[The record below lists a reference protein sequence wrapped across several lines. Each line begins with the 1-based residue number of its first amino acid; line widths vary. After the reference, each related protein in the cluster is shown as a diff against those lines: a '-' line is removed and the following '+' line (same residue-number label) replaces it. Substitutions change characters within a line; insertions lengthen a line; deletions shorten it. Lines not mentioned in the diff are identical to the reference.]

1 MTRLLTLFCLF
12 ALSISTV
19 SLAKTPRSKTAKK
32 LPPISSTPFVQ
43 RGDMEYMLLA
53 TNKTSSMQKEM
64 NDAGVESY
72 HFEGTMG
79 GQTAVGG
86 NESIVIMGRP
96 KGGKTTASY
105 QYKLLA
111 TNKTSTMQKEMNQA
125 AAAGF
130 IYKGQTV
137 FETTFGGKEVVVLME
152 LAKDGETKEEYQ
164 LLSTT
169 KTSTMAKEMNQ
180 VAAQGFVYCGITVA
194 ETAFGG
200 KELVVIMRKPR

>member
-64 NDAGVESY
+64 NDAGVEGY

-96 KGGKTTASY
+96 RGGKTTASY

-152 LAKDGETKEEYQ
+152 LAKDGEMKEEYQ

>member
-1 MTRLLTLFCLF
+1 MIRLLTLACFLTLCF
-12 ALSISTV
+12 S
-19 SLAKTPRSKTAKK
+19 SLGIAKTPRAKAAKK
-32 LPPISSTPFVQ
+32 LASVTITPFVQ
-43 RGDMEYMLLA
+43 RGEMEYVLLA
-53 TNKTSSMQKEM
+53 TKKTSSMQKEM
-64 NDAGVESY
+64 NEAGAEGY

-79 GQTAVGG
+79 GETSIGG
-86 NESIVIMGRP
+86 NEAVVILGRP

-130 IYKGQTV
+130 VFKGQTV
-137 FETTFGGKEVVVLME
+137 FESTFGGKEVVVIME
-152 LAKDGETKEEYQ
+152 MGGEVKEEYQ
-164 LLSTT
+164 LLATS
-169 KTSTMAKEMNQ
+169 KTSTMQKEMNQ
-180 VAAQGFVYCGITVA
+180 VAAQGFYFCGITVA

>member
-1 MTRLLTLFCLF
+1 MTRLLTFFCLLT
-12 ALSISTV
+12 LSVSTV
-19 SLAKTPRSKTAKK
+19 SLAKTPRSKAAKK
-32 LPPISSTPFVQ
+32 LAAITITPFVQ
-43 RGDMEYMLLA
+43 RGEMEYMLLA

-64 NDAGVESY
+64 NDAGVEGY

-79 GQTAVGG
+79 GQTSVGG
-86 NESIVIMGRP
+86 NESVVIMGRP
-96 KGGKTTASY
+96 KGGKTAASY

-130 IYKGQTV
+130 IFKGQTV

-152 LAKDGETKEEYQ
+152 LVKDSDVKEEYQ
-164 LLSTT
+164 LLATT
-169 KTSTMAKEMNQ
+169 KTSSMQKEMNQ
-180 VAAQGFVYCGITVA
+180 AAAQGFLYCGITLA

-200 KELVVIMRKPR
+200 KELVVIMRKAR

>member
-12 ALSISTV
+12 TLSVFTV
-19 SLAKTPRSKTAKK
+19 SLAQTPRAKAAKK
-32 LPPISSTPFVQ
+32 LASITITPFVQ
-43 RGDMEYMLLA
+43 RGEMEYMLLA
-53 TNKTSSMQKEM
+53 TNKTGSMQKEM
-64 NDAGVESY
+64 NEAGVEGY

-152 LAKDGETKEEYQ
+152 LAKDSETKEEYQ
-164 LLSTT
+164 LMATT
-169 KTSTMAKEMNQ
+169 KTSTMQKEMNQ
-180 VAAQGFVYCGITVA
+180 VAAQGFLYCGITVA

-200 KELVVIMRKPR
+200 KELVVIMRRPR